1 MRRDT
6 ITQLFALL
14 VLILSLSGAGY
25 LVSTID
31 SFASSAQ
38 LRFTDQA
45 AKGAPLAVT
54 VAQSVGVL
62 RGIVVNYLWIRTEK
76 LKDQGKFFEAYSVA
90 KWITQLQPRFAKVWQ
105 FQAWNMAYNI
115 SVATHTKEE
124 RWKWVQDGIRLIRE
138 HGIVYNPNDMMLYKE
153 LSWYFLHKI
162 GGFTDD
168 AHIYYKQQ
176 LADRWQGILGKPPY
190 DEDARK
196 QVIREIVDAPAYLED
211 IVSDHPETKQLIK
224 DLKKANF
231 RLDENLLRT
240 IEWTRAI
247 NTSAMAKIAHL
258 KESISQITD
267 FSTLSEKQRNIL
279 EPVAKLRPIRENP
292 EYKTVWPILIAHLR
306 GKIIREEYNMDAS
319 YMLQYMDQFGPL
331 DWRCASAHALYW
343 AALGV
348 EKGLTRENQYAFDR
362 LNTDRLL
369 FHSEQQLKF
378 NGRIIYDFLTKQV
391 SWGPDLRFIPYYENT
406 FKIVLA
412 REVKD
417 AFGRGPKQ
425 NYIDGYRN
433 FLIDTVREYYMW
445 GEYDKAA
452 AQYKKLRTDP
462 MFFQANKP
470 DRFTYDIKEFILR
483 ESVDRYE
490 SPQVAREDIFGLLVT
505 AFRFGLAR
513 GNTKSFTE
521 HLNTAKQ
528 IYDYFMENIAVT
540 TIITKENRLGFPKWG
555 DMVKL
560 AFQYAMTTDQA
571 TTIEER
577 MTLWANQSDLVT
589 RLKLETYDQIKPSL
603 EATFMQAG
611 PLPLSFD
618 QAFPAPPGIEQY
630 RKQRGLTQPDSKKQ
644 DIKVEHK

>member
-6 ITQLFALL
+6 IIQLLALIVL
-14 VLILSLSGAGY
+14 VLSLSGAGT

-31 SFASSAQ
+31 AAASSSQ
-38 LRFTDQA
+38 LRYTDQA

-54 VAQSVGVL
+54 IAQSVGVL
-62 RGIVVNYLWIRTEK
+62 RGLIVNYLWTRTEN

-138 HGIVYNPNDMMLYKE
+138 HGLKYNPNDMMLYKE

-176 LADRWQGILGKPPY
+176 LAERWQGILGKPPY
-190 DEDARK
+190 DESARK
-196 QVIREIVDAPAYLED
+196 QNIRDIVDAPTYLED
-211 IVSDHPETKQLIK
+211 IIADHPETKQLIA
-224 DLKKANF
+224 DLKKNDF
-231 RLDENLLRT
+231 RLDEGLLKT
-240 IEWTRAI
+240 IEWTHAI
-247 NTSAMAKIAHL
+247 DTSKLAKMVNLEDTLA
-258 KESISQITD
+258 QITD
-267 FSTLSEKQRNIL
+267 FSTLSEKQREVL
-279 EPVAKLRPIRENP
+279 EPVAKLRTVRNNP
-292 EYKTVWPILIAHLR
+292 KYQSVWPTLIAYLR
-306 GKIIREEYNMDAS
+306 GKIIREEYNMDPS
-319 YMLQYMDQFGPL
+319 YMLQYMEQYGPL
-331 DWRCASAHALYW
+331 DWRCASSHALYW

-391 SWGPDLRFIPYYENT
+391 SWGPDLRYIPYYENT
-406 FKIVLA
+406 FKLVFQ

-417 AFGRGPKQ
+417 AFGRGPMQ

-445 GEYDKAA
+445 GENEKAQE
-452 AQYKKLRTDP
+452 QYKKLRTDP
-462 MFFQANKP
+462 KFFQPNKP

-490 SPQVAREDIFGLLVT
+490 SPQVAREDIFGLIVT

-513 GNTKSFTE
+513 GNTKSFTD

-540 TIITKENRLGFPKWG
+540 TIITKENRLGFPKWN

-560 AFQYAMTTDQA
+560 AFQYAMTTTQA

-589 RLKLETYDQIKPSL
+589 RLKLETYDQIKGSL
-603 EATFMQAG
+603 MTAFQDAG
-611 PLPLSFD
+611 PLPITFD
-618 QAFPAPPGIEQY
+618 EAFPPPPGIELY
-630 RKQRGLTQPDSKKQ
+630 RQQRGLTQPDSKKQ

>member
-6 ITQLFALL
+6 ITQLFALI

-31 SFASSAQ
+31 AFASSAQ

-138 HGIVYNPNDMMLYKE
+138 HGIIYNPNDMMLYKE

-196 QVIREIVDAPAYLED
+196 QVIRGIVDAPAYLED

-224 DLKKANF
+224 DLKKANL
-231 RLDENLLRT
+231 RLDENLLKT

-247 NTSAMAKIAHL
+247 NTSAMAKIANL

-279 EPVAKLRPIRENP
+279 EPVAKLKPIRENP
-292 EYKTVWPILIAHLR
+292 EYATVWPILIAHLR
-306 GKIIREEYNMDAS
+306 GKIIREEYNMDPS
-319 YMLQYMDQFGPL
+319 YMLQYMDLYGPL

-378 NGRIIYDFLTKQV
+378 NGRIIYDYLTKQV

-445 GEYDKAA
+445 GEYEKAA

-462 MFFQANKP
+462 MFFQVNKP
-470 DRFTYDIKEFILR
+470 DRFTYDIREFILR

-555 DMVKL
+555 EMVKL

-603 EATFMQAG
+603 EATFAQAG

-618 QAFPAPPGIEQY
+618 QAFPPPPGIEAY
-630 RKQRGLTQPDSKKQ
+630 RKQRGLNQPESKKQ
-644 DIKVEHK
+644 EIQVEHK